1 MMPRPFQDPVSW
13 PFLPLPQDGKLSYP
27 TLEKSVRDSIRIILT
42 TRPGEQLQRPRF
54 GAGLQNFL
62 EEGNTVATRRRIQAA
77 ILENLKTY
85 EARAAF
91 DRVDV
96 DPEDGAPGQVHVHIF
111 YRLLRTG
118 MAQETGLTMRV
129 S

>member
-1 MMPRPFQDPVSW
+1 MTMPSHDPVSW
-13 PFLPLPQDGKLSYP
+13 PFLPLPKGGKLVYP
-27 TLEKSVRDSIRIILT
+27 ELEQSVRDSIRIILT
-42 TRPGEQLQRPRF
+42 TRPGEQLMRPQF

-62 EEGNTVATRRRIQAA
+62 DEGNTVATRRRIQAA
-77 ILENLKTY
+77 ILESLKKY
-85 EARAAF
+85 ESRAVF

-96 DPEDGAPGQVHVHIF
+96 DPVNGAPGQLHVQIF

-118 MAQETGLTMRV
+118 AAQQTGLSMQV

>member
-1 MMPRPFQDPVSW
+1 MALPRDPVSW
-13 PFLPLPQDGKLSYP
+13 PLLPLPQNGKLAFP
-27 TLEKSVRDSIRIILT
+27 GLEKSVRDSIRIILT
-42 TRPGEQLQRPRF
+42 TRPGEQLLRPRF

-62 EEGNTVATRRRIQAA
+62 DDGNTLSTRRRIQAA
-77 ILENLKTY
+77 ILESLKNY
-85 EARAAF
+85 ETRAVF

-96 DPEDGAPGQVHVHIF
+96 DSVAGAPGQIHVQIF

-118 MAQETGLTMRV
+118 VAQQTGLSMQV

>member
-1 MMPRPFQDPVSW
+1 MNGPFKDPVSW
-13 PFLPLPQDGKLSYP
+13 PFLPRPRDGRLTYP
-27 TLEKSVRDSIRIILT
+27 TLEQSVRDSIRIILS
-42 TRPGEQLQRPRF
+42 TRPGEQLLRPQF

-62 EEGNTVATRRRIQAA
+62 EEGNTVATRRRIEAA
-77 ILENLKTY
+77 IKDNLTAY

-91 DRVDV
+91 DRIDV
-96 DPEDGAPGQVHVHIF
+96 DPVDGAPGQVHVQIF

-118 MAQETGLTMRV
+118 AAQQTGLTMRV

>member
-1 MMPRPFQDPVSW
+1 MTVPSRDPVSW
-13 PFLPLPQDGKLSYP
+13 PYLPYPKDGKLSYP
-27 TLEKSVRDSIRIILT
+27 GLEKSVRDAIRIILT
-42 TRPGEQLQRPRF
+42 TRQGEQLMRPQF

-62 EEGNTVATRRRIQAA
+62 DEGNTVSTRRRIQAA
-77 ILENLKTY
+77 ILESLKNY
-85 EARAAF
+85 ETRAVF

-96 DPEDGAPGQVHVHIF
+96 DPVDGAPGQIHVQIF

-118 MAQETGLTMRV
+118 VAQQTGLSMQV

>member
-1 MMPRPFQDPVSW
+1 VTAPFRDPVSW
-13 PFLPLPQDGKLSYP
+13 PLLPSVSDGRLTFP
-27 TLEKSVRDSIRIILT
+27 TLEQSVRDSIRIILT
-42 TRPGEQLQRPRF
+42 TRPGEQLLRPQF

-62 EEGNTVATRRRIQAA
+62 EEPNTVSTRSRIRAA
-77 ILENLKTY
+77 IVSSLQAY
-85 EARAAF
+85 EGRAAF

-96 DPEDGAPGQVHVHIF
+96 DPVDGAPGQLRVQIF

-118 MAQETGLTMRV
+118 AQQQVGLTMQV